1 MMDED
6 DGAQN
11 QDFYSQIM
19 TNPMV
24 FQWFFGWSWTWKGLR
39 ICQSYLESQLFLFKR
54 QPNLYELH
62 GLAYKINN
70 KKDNDTDNKTIST
83 TTRTATAAAAPA
95 AATTATGTPTPT
107 TTSSL
112 LLLLLVFFYFY
123 L

>member
-19 TNPMV
+19 TNRMV

-62 GLAYKINN
+62 GIAYKINN